1 MYAYKNTCMYTYMW
15 MGVFLHW
22 DRSSSSLTVLR
33 SRWSSAGNVFASVG
47 IKKKKDT
54 KFIKH
59 CRDCISRKKWNL
71 MRNPGTAEE
80 PTLQVIVNVD
90 SSSCNCHLLRLGIKF
105 LEILGFC
112 RILICVFDLKRE
124 ETVSCLIYLF

>member
-1 MYAYKNTCMYTYMW
+1 
-15 MGVFLHW
+15 
-22 DRSSSSLTVLR
+22 
-33 SRWSSAGNVFASVG
+33 
-47 IKKKKDT
+47 
-54 KFIKH
+54 
-59 CRDCISRKKWNL
+59 